1 MSVATMFRN
10 LPDERWAKI
19 PGYPGYEVSNCGRIR
34 SFKDCGGNVTS
45 VPHLLRTH
53 DDGKCPKRVTISLSG
68 QRKTITV
75 GHEVMRAF
83 GPPAPTAGHV
93 LKYVDGNCRNAR
105 VENLAWA
112 KPARHRLT
120 EEQVVEM
127 RRRYKTAAEPHEAI
141 AKRYGVSL
149 ATVGDVLN
157 YRTWSHVK
165 P

>member
-1 MSVATMFRN
+1 MPTTFRN
-10 LPDERWAKI
+10 LPDERWSRI
-19 PGYPGYEVSNCGRIR
+19 SGYPGYEVSNLGRIR

-45 VPHLLRTH
+45 TPHLLRCH
-53 DDGKCPKRVTISLSG
+53 DDGKCPKRVTISLNG
-68 QRKTITV
+68 QRKTITI

-83 GPPAPTAGHV
+83 GTPAPTAGHV
-93 LKYVDGNCRNAR
+93 LKYIDGNCRNAR
-105 VENLAWA
+105 IENLAWA
-112 KPARHRLT
+112 KPERHRLT
-120 EEQVVEM
+120 EEQVIEM
-127 RRRYKTAAEPHEAI
+127 RRRYATAAEPHGDI